1 MRVLLIVSVL
11 VAVVMA
17 VLGILAP
24 VLSPYEPLA
33 GRIDARLIGPGGSSP
48 EGRIH
53 VLGTDRLGR
62 DVLSRIVSSFRTTL
76 YIGLVGTLVGVLAA
90 WLVVMVRSRRNPALS
105 PDTRRRRPLF
115 GVPLWGLVPL
125 VLGVTFLPALT
136 FTAMIGPSLTWLI
149 VLSGVLS
156 AVLPMALIHE
166 SARNSS
172 PALSPVKVA
181 LWSGFANSPIAF
193 TLAMLT
199 GLLIES
205 YLSFL
210 GVGVPRPHPSLGGVV
225 FDGGAHLATAPWVA
239 GFPALVL
246 LVGVA
251 ALAAISITAGR
262 GRRVPQPGVSLAGQA
277 ETLPYAG
284 FWIRLGAHLIDSAL
298 MLLAVIP
305 LVVISRIGS
314 FTESPIAISVA
325 SVVIVVGCLAYIS
338 FYVWIGVKSPGKRAL
353 GLRILRP
360 DGSLAVPARRFSRF
374 LADWCLG
381 PFAIISILMIA
392 LRKDK
397 RGLHDLLL
405 DTVVVRSGLLQ
416 RLPPTATEESEPSFE
431 VSGFGQADYGGEG
444 HRWDAR

>member
-1 MRVLLIVSVL
+1 MRVLLIVGVL

-33 GRIDARLIGPGGSSP
+33 GDLDARRIGPGGSSP
-48 EGRIH
+48 EGRVH
-53 VLGTDRLGR
+53 VLGTDLVGR

-76 YIGLVGTLVGVLAA
+76 YIGLVGTFVGVLAA

-105 PDTRRRRPLF
+105 PDTRRPLF
-115 GVPLWGLVPL
+115 GVPLWSFAFFVFPSGL
-125 VLGVTFLPALT
+125 LPALI
-136 FTAMIGPSLTWLI
+136 FTAMVGHSLTWLI

-156 AVLPMALIHE
+156 ALLPMALIHE

-181 LWSGFANSPIAF
+181 LRSGVANSPIAF
-193 TLAMLT
+193 SLALLT

-210 GVGVPRPHPSLGGVV
+210 GAGIPPPHPSLGGMIA
-225 FDGGAHLATAPWVA
+225 DGRTYLATAPWIS

-246 LVGVA
+246 VA
-251 ALAAISITAGR
+251 GATALAAVVIPAGR
-262 GRRVPQPGVSLAGQA
+262 QRRVPQPGVFLAGQA

-284 FWIRLGAHLIDSAL
+284 FWIRLGALLIDSAL

-305 LVVISRIGS
+305 MVVILNTGS
-314 FTESPIAISVA
+314 FTENPIAISV
-325 SVVIVVGCLAYIS
+325 VMVVGYLAYIS
-338 FYVWIGVKSPGKRAL
+338 FCVWVGVKSPGKGAL
-353 GLRILRP
+353 GLRILRT
-360 DGSLAVPARRFSRF
+360 DGSAPGPARRFFRF

-381 PFAIISILMIA
+381 PFSIISILMIA

-405 DTVVVRSGLLQ
+405 DTVVVRSNLLQ
-416 RLPPTATEESEPSFE
+416 RLPPTATK
-431 VSGFGQADYGGEG
+431 
-444 HRWDAR
+444 